1 MTATIIGANGDVSV
15 VFSAPASAGA
25 PNSIVIVSGD
35 GQSATAGSALPLAIV
50 VKVLDQHANPVPNAT
65 VSWAAASGTLASPA
79 TTTDANGIASD
90 SLVLGVTAGVDAI
103 TLFTRGAN
111 QTATAAVNETAN

>member
-1 MTATIIGANGDVSV
+1 MTATISGTNGDVSV

-65 VSWAAASGTLASPA
+65 VSCAASGTLASPV
-79 TTTDANGIASD
+79 TTTDVNGIASD
-90 SLVLGVTAGVDAI
+90 SLVLGVTAGADAI
-103 TLFTRGAN
+103 TLFTPGAN
-111 QTATAAVNETAN
+111 QTVTAAVNETAN